1 MVNVICIRDYA
12 KSKGVS
18 YEAVRKQVNRYK
30 QELEGHIIVNN
41 RTQYLDDE
49 AVAFLDQKRA
59 ESPIIIMESAKD
71 EELERLKAEN
81 ELLKNQLLASQQDNI
96 KVHKELLE
104 ATKLIAEAE
113 VQKKLLADAEQ
124 ELAKYK
130 KSWFGLYKKVE

>member
-1 MVNVICIRDYA
+1 MLSIKDYA

-30 QELEGHIIVNN
+30 QELEGHISRTN

-49 AVAFLDQKRA
+49 AIAFLDQKRA
-59 ESPIIIMESAKD
+59 ESPIIIMESSKD
-71 EELERLKAEN
+71 EEMKSLKAEN
-81 ELLKNQLLASQQDNI
+81 ELLKNQLLEVQQDNI

-104 ATKLIAEAE
+104 ATKLIAGAE
-113 VQKKLLADAEQ
+113 VQKKLLEDKEQ

-130 KSWFGLYKKVE
+130 KSWFGLYKKVD